1 MLYSYDSRSNVVW
14 FPWLSDY
21 NLTIRHP
28 NKDLRANF
36 GLKLVKDGY
45 QDTVI
50 ALDKVSLKME
60 PKKSFF

>member
-1 MLYSYDSRSNVVW
+1 MVIR
-14 FPWLSDY
+14 Y

-36 GLKLVKDGY
+36 GLKSMKDGY

-60 PKKSFF
+60 QKKIVYY